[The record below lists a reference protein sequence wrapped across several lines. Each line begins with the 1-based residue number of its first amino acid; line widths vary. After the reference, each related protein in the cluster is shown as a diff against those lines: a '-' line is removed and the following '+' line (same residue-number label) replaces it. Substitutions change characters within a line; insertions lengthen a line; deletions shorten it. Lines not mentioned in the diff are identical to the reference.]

1 MMIMR
6 RSADYADL
14 VKKLKSHK
22 VCIWTCDTC
31 ARLCNGI
38 GGRAAAT
45 ELMDSLRADGVDVTG
60 VLSTSAGCIMS
71 KLTDK
76 WDSKELEDCDLIL
89 ALTCDVGSICAEA
102 VFQKECYNPIETL
115 GPGYLDENR
124 VPMLADGRVVLMGC
138 DPFI

>member
-6 RSADYADL
+6 RSVEYAEL
-14 VKKLKSHK
+14 VEKLRPYK

-38 GGRAAAT
+38 GARVSAT
-45 ELMDSLRADGVDVTG
+45 ALMDRLRGDGVNVTG
-60 VLSTSAGCIMS
+60 VLSTSAGCMMS
-71 KLTDK
+71 KLVDR
-76 WDSKELEDCDLIL
+76 WDASELDECDLVL
-89 ALTCDVGSICAEA
+89 TLTCDVGSKCAEM
-102 VFQKECYNPIETL
+102 VFLKDCYNPIETL

-124 VPMLADGRVVLMGC
+124 VPILGDGSIVMMGC

>member
-6 RSADYADL
+6 RSMEYADL
-14 VKKLKSHK
+14 VPKLRSHK

-38 GGRAAAT
+38 GGKAAAT
-45 ELMDSLRADGVDVTG
+45 GLMERLRADGVYVTG
-60 VLSTSAGCIMS
+60 VLSTSAGCMMS
-71 KLTDK
+71 KLNDK

-89 ALTCDVGSICAEA
+89 TLTCDVGSACAEMA
-102 VFQKECYNPIETL
+102 FCKDCLNPIETL

>member
-6 RSADYADL
+6 RSVEYPELAE
-14 VKKLKSHK
+14 KLRPYK

-31 ARLCNGI
+31 ARLCNGL
-38 GGRAAAT
+38 GGKASAT
-45 ELMDSLRADGVDVTG
+45 ALMDRLRADGVHVTG

-71 KLTDK
+71 KLVDK
-76 WDSKELEDCDLIL
+76 CESKELEECDLIL
-89 ALTCDVGSICAEA
+89 TLTCDVGSDCAGI
-102 VFQKECYNPIETL
+102 VFMKECYNPVETL

-124 VPMLADGRVVLMGC
+124 VPILGDGSVVMMGC